1 MSEVDF
7 SKRATTVLLRY
18 GLAVS
23 SAGLALLLTRL
34 LGHAADATPTPL
46 FFAAVMITA
55 WYGGVGPGLVAIAV
69 STIAIDFF
77 LIAPDAA
84 LTVSLADLS
93 RVATFALSA
102 ILINSLGAARRRA
115 EEALRQERDRL
126 EIEVKRRTSEL
137 AEANDS
143 LQTHITERRLA
154 EQEREQLV
162 EELKTERALMEAVLR
177 QMPAGVVIAE
187 APSGKVILG
196 NKQVE
201 EMLRHDFSPVDGV
214 EQYEAY
220 ACYSADGRAYDP
232 KEMPLAR
239 SILTG
244 EVINGEEIHFV
255 RGDGTVGKVLLSSCP
270 ILDGGG
276 EIVAGVA
283 VFHDIT
289 ERKQAEQ
296 ALRES
301 EERYRELFEN
311 ANDVVYTLD
320 MSGNFTSLNK
330 ACERLTGYAREEL
343 LGQPLARFVSPAHL
357 EMMRGMMRRKMEGDA
372 RTNYELEVKAKGGR
386 VLVVEVSSRLIYERG
401 VPTGIQGIARD
412 ITERK
417 SAEEAMRQSEER
429 FSKAFNSSPHPMSIT
444 SLDEGRYL
452 DVNDALLRDVGY
464 KREEIIGRTVAEL
477 DVYVDP
483 SDRARIFRALDERG
497 SIRDMEVRF
506 RAKGGDTLFFS
517 LSADTITLNGQKCLL
532 TASHNVTESKRAE
545 AALRASERRLSLIY
559 ESVDDCL
566 FLLSV
571 EGGDCYRFVSV
582 NEAFLAV
589 TGFTREQVI
598 DRRVEEVLPES
609 SHALVISKYREA
621 IRLNKTVR
629 WEEVAALPA
638 GKRVG
643 EVLVTPM
650 ADEVDGSLHLIGA
663 VHDITERKRAEEA
676 ILLSEKQYRTLADAV
691 PQLVWMNNAEGMKK
705 YFNERWQ
712 EYTGTRPEEH
722 MDMSWLSVI
731 HPDDIQTVI
740 EVRTKGVEAGEGY
753 EFECRMRRA
762 DGEYRWHICRVLPL
776 KGDGGQVLQWFGTAT
791 DIHDIKLTE
800 ESTRFLAEAGSLLA
814 SSLDEE
820 VTVKS
825 MTHLAVPYLADWCLV
840 DLLRE
845 DGSVERVPGRHGDPS
860 KEGWLAKLIQNYP
873 YNYSGDAESCASR
886 VLRTGRPEIANEV
899 ADGWPAADD
908 PEHSR
913 ILRELGLGSYMV
925 VPLVTRGR
933 TLGAMSFMS
942 ARANR
947 YGASALA
954 LAQDLAHR
962 AVLAIDN
969 ARLYRE
975 AQEANRVK
983 DEFLATVSHEL
994 RTPLNAILGW
1004 AEILRA
1010 GKIDEA
1016 AKARALDTIV
1026 RNGKSQA
1033 QLIEDILDVSRII
1046 TGKLRLDVRPVG
1058 LASVINAAVDA
1069 MRPAAI
1075 AKDID
1080 LRMSL
1085 DDSAGVVSGDPGRL
1099 QQVVWNLIS
1108 NAIKFTPAK
1117 GTVEVRLE
1125 RSDSHAQ
1132 VVISDTGVGIKPEFL
1147 PHVFDL
1153 FRQADSSYTRRHGGL
1168 GLGLAI
1174 VRHLVETHGGTIR
1187 AESAGEGEGATFTLR
1202 LPLLKDEA
1210 RGPRGGESKRAS
1222 RRAARGSPFG
1232 PGAMLAGLWLLVV
1245 DDERDARELI
1255 STVLEQYGAT
1265 VMAVGSAAEALDVLA
1280 GCESVRLPDMILSDI
1295 GMPGEDGL
1303 SFIEQVRAGA
1313 AEKGAKIPA
1322 IALTAY
1328 ARAEDRARVL
1338 RAGYQLHISKPF
1350 EPLHLVT
1357 AIASFMR
1364 QVGKGFGN

>member
-7 SKRATTVLLRY
+7 SKRTTPVILRY
-18 GLAVS
+18 SLALLS
-23 SAGLALLLTRL
+23 SGLALALTQM
-34 LGHAADATPTPL
+34 LGHKMDATPTPL
-46 FFAAVMITA
+46 FFAAVIITA
-55 WYGGVGPGLVAIAV
+55 WYGGVGPGLIAIAL
-69 STIAIDFF
+69 STFAIDFF

-84 LTVSLADLS
+84 LTISSTGLS
-93 RVATFALSA
+93 RVATFVLSA
-102 ILINSLGAARRRA
+102 LLINSLSAARKRA
-115 EEALRQERDRL
+115 EEALKLERNKL
-126 EIEVKRRTSEL
+126 EIKIKQRTSEL
-137 AEANDS
+137 AKANDS
-143 LQTHITERRLA
+143 LQAHITERKLA
-154 EQEREQLV
+154 EQEREQLLK
-162 EELKTERALMEAVLR
+162 ELKTERALMEAVLR

-201 EMLRHDFSPVDGV
+201 QMLRHDFSLVDEV
-214 EQYEAY
+214 DQYEAY
-220 ACYSADGRAYDP
+220 ACYSADGRAYEP

-255 RGDGTVGKVLLSSCP
+255 RGDGTTGKVLLSSCP
-270 ILDGGG
+270 IRDRDGN
-276 EIVAGVA
+276 IVAGVA

-289 ERKQAEQ
+289 EQKRAEE
-296 ALRES
+296 AL
-301 EERYRELFEN
+301 RELFEN

-320 MSGNFTSLNK
+320 MSGNLTSLNK

-343 LGQPLARFVSPAHL
+343 LGQPLARFVSPGHL
-357 EMMRGMMRRKMEGDA
+357 EMMQQMMRRKMEGDA
-372 RTNYELEVKAKGGR
+372 RTNYELEVEAKGGR
-386 VLVVEVSSRLIYERG
+386 VLVLEVSSRLVYERG
-401 VPTGIQGIARD
+401 VPIGIQGIARD

-464 KREEIIGRTVAEL
+464 SREEIIGRTVAEL
-477 DVYVDP
+477 GVYIDP
-483 SDRARIFRALDERG
+483 ADRARIFRALEERG
-497 SIRDMEVRF
+497 NIRDMEVKF
-506 RAKGGDTLFFS
+506 RAKGGDLLVFS

-532 TASHNVTESKRAE
+532 TASHNVTE
-545 AALRASERRLSLIY
+545 
-559 ESVDDCL
+559 
-566 FLLSV
+566 
-571 EGGDCYRFVSV
+571 
-582 NEAFLAV
+582 
-589 TGFTREQVI
+589 
-598 DRRVEEVLPES
+598 
-609 SHALVISKYREA
+609 
-621 IRLNKTVR
+621 
-629 WEEVAALPA
+629 
-638 GKRVG
+638 
-643 EVLVTPM
+643 
-650 ADEVDGSLHLIGA
+650 
-663 VHDITERKRAEEA
+663 RKRAEEA
-676 ILLSEKQYRTLADAV
+676 IRLSEKQYRTLADAV
-691 PQLVWMNNAEGMKK
+691 PQLVWMNNAEGMKE

-712 EYTGTRPEEH
+712 EYTGTRAEDH

-740 EVRTKGVEAGEGY
+740 DVRTKGVDLGEGY

-762 DGEYRWHICRVLPL
+762 DGAYRWHISRVLPM

-791 DIHDIKLTE
+791 DIHDIKLAE
-800 ESTRFLAEAGSLLA
+800 ESNRFLAKAGSLLA

-825 MTHLAVPYLADWCLV
+825 ITHLAVPYLADWCIV
-840 DLLRE
+840 DLLKE
-845 DGSVERVPGRHGDPS
+845 DGSVERIPGRHTDPS
-860 KEGWLAKLIQNYP
+860 KEAALAKLIRNYP
-873 YNYSGDAESCASR
+873 YSYYGDAESCASR
-886 VLRTGRPEIANEV
+886 VLRMGKPEIANEV
-899 ADGWPAADD
+899 TEEWLAAASYD
-908 PEHSR
+908 PEHFR
-913 ILRELGLGSYMV
+913 ILSELGLGSYMV

-933 TLGAMSFMS
+933 TLGVISFIS

-947 YGASALA
+947 YGGADLA

-1010 GKIDEA
+1010 GKIDEP
-1016 AKARALDTIV
+1016 AKARAIDTIV

-1058 LASVINAAVDA
+1058 LVSVINAAVDA

-1085 DDSAGVVSGDPGRL
+1085 DESAGSVSGDPNRL
-1099 QQVVWNLIS
+1099 QQVIWNLIS
-1108 NAIKFTPAK
+1108 NAIKFTPVK
-1117 GTVEVRLE
+1117 GTVEVKLE
-1125 RSDSHAQ
+1125 RSDSQAQ
-1132 VVISDTGVGIKPEFL
+1132 VVISDTGVGIKAEFL

-1174 VRHLVETHGGTIR
+1174 VRHLVETHGGTVR
-1187 AESAGEGEGATFTLR
+1187 AESAGEGKGATFILS
-1202 LPLLKDEA
+1202 LPLLKDEGRSA
-1210 RGPRGGESKRAS
+1210 RGDES
-1222 RRAARGSPFG
+1222 RRATARALTQRSHFG

-1303 SFIEQVRAGA
+1303 SFIEQVRAGKV
-1313 AEKGAKIPA
+1313 ESGAKIPA

-1364 QVGKGFGN
+1364 QAGKGFGN